1 MVWCT
6 PRIKDSVVA
15 TNSSTSREAKHAK
28 SLANCQQEKCKN
40 RTLHRETSC
49 HTQEHKTQRT
59 RQCRQQDDSYLVYTV
74 IEHHDEILLH
84 RIEIQENNSTARSNQ
99 QNDDHG
105 DYLSALL
112 DGNLL
117 DFAAADCFADFEA
130 AVVVGL
136 DGVGAVVGSDDDV
149 DAQENTSS
157 SGISLQTVSL
167 IQPNPSL
174 TRA

>member
-1 MVWCT
+1 MTAFSYT
-6 PRIKDSVVA
+6 P
-15 TNSSTSREAKHAK
+15 
-28 SLANCQQEKCKN
+28 
-40 RTLHRETSC
+40 
-49 HTQEHKTQRT
+49 
-59 RQCRQQDDSYLVYTV
+59 TV
-74 IEHHDEILLH
+74 IEHHDKILLN
-84 RIEIQENNSTARSNQ
+84 RIEIQENNSAARSNQ

-136 DGVGAVVGSDDDV
+136 DDVGAVVGSDDV

>member
-1 MVWCT
+1 MIAWYSNQFYSRSQTYYITCKLPT
-6 PRIKDSVVA
+6 RRNARIGLSTESTKHTGRGSADSRMTA
-15 TNSSTSREAKHAK
+15 I
-28 SLANCQQEKCKN
+28 
-40 RTLHRETSC
+40 
-49 HTQEHKTQRT
+49 
-59 RQCRQQDDSYLVYTV
+59 VYTV
-74 IEHHDEILLH
+74 MDHHNVTIPLLH
-84 RIEIQENNSTARSNQ
+84 RIEIQENSAASNQQ

-105 DYLSALL
+105 DYLIALL

-136 DGVGAVVGSDDDV
+136 DDVGAVVGSDDV

>member
-1 MVWCT
+1 MT
-6 PRIKDSVVA
+6 AI
-15 TNSSTSREAKHAK
+15 
-28 SLANCQQEKCKN
+28 
-40 RTLHRETSC
+40 
-49 HTQEHKTQRT
+49 
-59 RQCRQQDDSYLVYTV
+59 VYT
-74 IEHHDEILLH
+74 IIDHHNVTILLN
-84 RIEIQENNSTARSNQ
+84 RIEIQENSAASNQ

-105 DYLSALL
+105 DYFSALL

-136 DGVGAVVGSDDDV
+136 DDVSAVVGSDDV

>member
-1 MVWCT
+1 LQT
-6 PRIKDSVVA
+6 ANKKNARIGLSTERHPVTLKSTKHKGRDGADSRMTA
-15 TNSSTSREAKHAK
+15 I
-28 SLANCQQEKCKN
+28 
-40 RTLHRETSC
+40 
-49 HTQEHKTQRT
+49 
-59 RQCRQQDDSYLVYTV
+59 VYTV
-74 IEHHDEILLH
+74 IDHHDEILLN
-84 RIEIQENNSTARSNQ
+84 RIEIQENNSAARSNQ

-105 DYLSALL
+105 DCLSALL

-136 DGVGAVVGSDDDV
+136 DDVGAVVGSDDDV